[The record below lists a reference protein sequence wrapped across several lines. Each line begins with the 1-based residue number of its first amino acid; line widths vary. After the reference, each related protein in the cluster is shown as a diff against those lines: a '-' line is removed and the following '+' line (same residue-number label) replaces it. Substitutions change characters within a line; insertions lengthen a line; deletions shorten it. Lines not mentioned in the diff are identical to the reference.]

1 MFTYQKTSRYFAQ
14 AGHGLEDLV
23 ANELASLGAREIKPT
38 FRGVY
43 FDADKAA
50 LYRINYCSRLTSRIL
65 APLLRFDCH
74 STKYLYQTALKI
86 NWHKLL
92 TPDNTFA
99 IFATVAHSKIKHSR
113 YAALCLKDAIADY
126 FREKDGKR
134 PSVDTK
140 TPDISFH
147 LRIERNKAIISLDTS
162 GGSLHK
168 RGYRQEAVEAP
179 MQETLAAAM
188 IRFSEWD
195 GRRPL
200 VDPMCGSGTLL
211 AEALMQSCRIPAA
224 FLRKEFGFEMMDDFD
239 ESLWHRVKKE
249 ADNAIR
255 ELPPELIA
263 GSDISG
269 RDVSASGKNLALLPQ
284 GGKINLKTLP
294 YQERDDLQNKLIIT
308 NPPYGIRLEKG
319 RDMAVFMKE
328 FGDFLKQK
336 CTGSTAILYF
346 GKKELIK
353 SIGLKPSWK
362 KPLANG
368 GLDGVLTRYDMY

>member
-23 ANELASLGAREIKPT
+23 ADELASLGAREIKPA

-74 STKYLYQTALKI
+74 STKYLYKTALKI
-86 NWHKLL
+86 DWHKLL
-92 TPDNTFA
+92 TADNTFA

-113 YAALCLKDAIADY
+113 YAALCLKDALVDY

-134 PSVDTK
+134 PNVDTK
-140 TPDISFH
+140 TPDLSFH

-168 RGYRQEAVEAP
+168 RGYRQETVEAP

-195 GRRPL
+195 GLRPL
-200 VDPMCGSGTLL
+200 VDPMCGSGTLA
-211 AEALMQSCRIPAA
+211 AEALMHFCRIPAA

-255 ELPPELIA
+255 ELPPGLIA
-263 GSDISG
+263 VSDLSG
-269 RDVSASGKNLALLPQ
+269 RDVAAAGKNLSLLPQ
-284 GGKINLKTLP
+284 GNKINLKTLP

-319 RDMAVFMKE
+319 RDMAAFMKE

-353 SIGLKPSWK
+353 SIGLKPTWK

-368 GLDGVLTRYDMY
+368 GLDGVLARYDMY

>member
-1 MFTYQKTSRYFAQ
+1 
-14 AGHGLEDLV
+14 
-23 ANELASLGAREIKPT
+23 
-38 FRGVY
+38 
-43 FDADKAA
+43 
-50 LYRINYCSRLTSRIL
+50 
-65 APLLRFDCH
+65 
-74 STKYLYQTALKI
+74 
-86 NWHKLL
+86 
-92 TPDNTFA
+92 
-99 IFATVAHSKIKHSR
+99 
-113 YAALCLKDAIADY
+113 
-126 FREKDGKR
+126 
-134 PSVDTK
+134 
-140 TPDISFH
+140 
-147 LRIERNKAIISLDTS
+147 
-162 GGSLHK
+162 
-168 RGYRQEAVEAP
+168 
-179 MQETLAAAM
+179 
-188 IRFSEWD
+188 
-195 GRRPL
+195 
-200 VDPMCGSGTLL
+200 
-211 AEALMQSCRIPAA
+211 
-224 FLRKEFGFEMMDDFD
+224 FEMMDDFD

-269 RDVSASGKNLALLPQ
+269 RDVAASGKNLALLPH
-284 GGKINLKTLP
+284 GNKINLKTLP

-353 SIGLKPSWK
+353 SIGLKPTWK